1 MVEDMKE
8 RKMGELL
15 FEDKEEGVKH
25 VNEFGDVEE
34 PGHVQSSHSFWMIRV
49 VNRLAS
55 PAVRTRYIKS

>member
-25 VNEFGDVEE
+25 VKKLGYVEE
-34 PGHVQSSHSFWMIRV
+34 PRHVKSSQGFWI
-49 VNRLAS
+49 
-55 PAVRTRYIKS
+55 I